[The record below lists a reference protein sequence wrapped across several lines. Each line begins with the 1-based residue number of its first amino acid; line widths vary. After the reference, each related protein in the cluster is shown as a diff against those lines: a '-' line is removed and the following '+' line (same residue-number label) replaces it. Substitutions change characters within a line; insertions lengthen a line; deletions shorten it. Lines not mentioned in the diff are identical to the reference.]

1 MLQDDDRELLLAAL
15 ERIQTLEKQVQ
26 GSDSME
32 ANPSADDEAEEHP
45 DGADG
50 EGTDDIVTPD
60 GKRVSHIKNDPR
72 YIYRHIYIYTSM
84 LQNVV
89 KDPFWTNGTSIPIY
103 IYIYLY
109 IYAHV
114 RIPACI
120 LGYQR
125 WRAAHA
131 AAPPLHGQKVREVRS
146 GPECQGI
153 LR

>member
-72 YIYRHIYIYTSM
+72 YIYIYIDIYIYTRRCCKM
-84 LQNVV
+84 L
-89 KDPFWTNGTSIPIY
+89 
-103 IYIYLY
+103 
-109 IYAHV
+109 
-114 RIPACI
+114 
-120 LGYQR
+120 
-125 WRAAHA
+125 
-131 AAPPLHGQKVREVRS
+131 
-146 GPECQGI
+146 
-153 LR
+153 

>member
-72 YIYRHIYIYTSM
+72 YIYIYTYIYTRRCCKM
-84 LQNVV
+84 L
-89 KDPFWTNGTSIPIY
+89 
-103 IYIYLY
+103 
-109 IYAHV
+109 
-114 RIPACI
+114 
-120 LGYQR
+120 
-125 WRAAHA
+125 
-131 AAPPLHGQKVREVRS
+131 
-146 GPECQGI
+146 
-153 LR
+153 